1 MPLVLAC
8 ASQINGSLGNGGQAE
23 LNVSVVLQPRMAG
36 LIRNLSA
43 AAGAAAIDAPVLDA
57 ALITRSL
64 SAAPGVASASF
75 RNTTPDA
82 IEGPVRISRIGDL
95 LALHEGAG
103 FISFEQTAAGGRCVI
118 TLSRESG
125 PGILSLISPE
135 MSNYLGALMAPLAT
149 GEQIGQADY
158 LSLVSAVYGRAI
170 ADEIAQSSIRAS
182 IEVPGPVQSVQGGTF
197 SGRRAHF
204 AIPLLDLLVL
214 ETPLSYELVWK

>member
-1 MPLVLAC
+1 MPLVLSC
-8 ASQINGSLGNGGQAE
+8 ASQINGSLGKSGQAE
-23 LNVSVVLQPRMAG
+23 LNVSIALQPRMAA

-43 AAGAAAIDAPVLDA
+43 ATGSAAMDAPVLDG

-64 SAAPGVASASF
+64 SAAPGVASVAF
-75 RNTTPDA
+75 RNTTPDSF
-82 IEGPVRISRIGDL
+82 EGPVRISHIGDL
-95 LALHEGAG
+95 LAPHEGTG

-135 MSNYLGALMAPLAT
+135 MSGYLGALMAPLAT
-149 GEQIGQADY
+149 GEQIGQAEY

-182 IEVPGPVQSVQGGTF
+182 IEAPGPVQSVQGGTF
-197 SGRRAHF
+197 LGRRADF